1 MSTRL
6 NRTALSLPIFSLIA
20 AMLLWA
26 SSFIALKLAF
36 EVYDPML
43 VIFGRML
50 IASICF
56 LLVFRKIYRF
66 EYRRSDLKYLLL
78 MAASEPC
85 LYFLFEAAALENTSA
100 SQAGMITS
108 LMPLMVAIGA
118 FLVFAERIHR
128 NMMAGFVLAIVGACL
143 LSLAADVD
151 SHAPNPLLGNLQEF
165 MAMVCGAVYTLSLK
179 HLATRYSTWLLTA
192 VQAWVGSLFFLPFLF
207 FPGTQLPDPTLS
219 SGYDLQGI
227 GAIIYL
233 GTLVNIGAYGMYN
246 YAVSRIP
253 ASQASAYINL
263 IPVFTLLMAM
273 VLLGESLNLIQ
284 WLASVLVFAGVWLS
298 QVKPAEPVV
307 VAQPL

>member
-1 MSTRL
+1 MGMVRNS
-6 NRTALSLPIFSLIA
+6 AISLPVFSLIA

-56 LLVFRKIYRF
+56 LLVVRKIATF
-66 EYRRSDLKYLLL
+66 EYQRSDIKYLLL

-108 LMPLMVAIGA
+108 LLPLLVAMGA
-118 FLVFAERIHR
+118 YWVFAERIHR
-128 NMMAGFVLAIVGACL
+128 NMLAGFVMAIIGACL
-143 LSLAADVD
+143 LSAAAEADA
-151 SHAPNPLLGNLQEF
+151 SAPNPLLGNLQEF

-207 FPGTQLPDPTLS
+207 LPSTQLPDPTLA

-246 YAVSRIP
+246 FAVSRIP

-273 VLLGESLNLIQ
+273 LLLGESLNLAQ
-284 WLASVLVFAGVWLS
+284 WLASMLVFAGVWLS
-298 QVKPAEPVV
+298 QRKPAES
-307 VAQPL
+307 VALAQQV